1 MKQNMKVFIPATLG
15 MLTAFG
21 PFVTDFYL
29 PVLPEMT
36 GYFHTT
42 PALAS
47 MSLTAGMIGLAAGQL
62 FIGPL
67 TDKYGRKRILV
78 GSMLLFVVASLL
90 CIFSGDIFMFN
101 AMRVLQGLAGAGGI
115 VIAKSMSADMYTGR
129 ELASFMALL
138 GAINGIAPV
147 CAPVVGGLMAGVTS
161 WTGVFAVI
169 LAVGLVLMVCSMFLP
184 ETLQPANRI
193 RKSVIKVYG
202 NLFRVFRNSRFTLSV
217 MAEMACFF
225 MFFAYIAS
233 SPFIMQQ
240 VYHLSPLGY
249 SLCFGLNAL
258 MIGVGAAMAT
268 RFRSQGTCLRFG
280 GLGMLA
286 GTLLL
291 AFLLNTAMPLWI
303 VMLAY
308 IYTLICFGLMQP
320 PLTAIAFDGHS
331 PRQRARQCRCCQCH
345 LRCLRL
351 CCRCP
356 FESACRHWRH
366 NRHFR
371 PRHGMRSRCLP
382 PVYPAAEQ
390 QAARRCGMIKVVY

>member
-169 LAVGLVLMVCSMFLP
+169 LAVGIVLMVCSMFLP
-184 ETLQPANRI
+184 ETLQPDNRI

-320 PLTAIAFDGHS
+320 PLTAIALDSERDNAGAASAIFGASGFVAGALSS
-331 PRQRARQCRCCQCH
+331 PLVGIGDITVTSGLVMACGAVVCLLFILPLSSKLRA
-345 LRCLRL
+345 
-351 CCRCP
+351 
-356 FESACRHWRH
+356 
-366 NRHFR
+366 
-371 PRHGMRSRCLP
+371 
-382 PVYPAAEQ
+382 VAA
-390 QAARRCGMIKVVY
+390 

>member
-291 AFLLNTAMPLWI
+291 AFLLNTAMPLWM

-320 PLTAIAFDGHS
+320 PLTAIALDSERDNAGAASAIFGASGFVAGALSS
-331 PRQRARQCRCCQCH
+331 PLVGIGDVTVTSGLVMACGAVVCLLFILPLSSKLRA
-345 LRCLRL
+345 
-351 CCRCP
+351 
-356 FESACRHWRH
+356 
-366 NRHFR
+366 
-371 PRHGMRSRCLP
+371 
-382 PVYPAAEQ
+382 VAA
-390 QAARRCGMIKVVY
+390 

>member
-308 IYTLICFGLMQP
+308 IYMLICFGLMQP
-320 PLTAIAFDGHS
+320 PLTAIALDSERDNAGAASAIFGASGFVAGALSS
-331 PRQRARQCRCCQCH
+331 PLVGIGDITVTSGLVMVCGAVVCLLFILPLSSK
-345 LRCLRL
+345 LRGCGIGV
-351 CCRCP
+351 
-356 FESACRHWRH
+356 
-366 NRHFR
+366 FR
-371 PRHGMRSRCLP
+371 
-382 PVYPAAEQ
+382 
-390 QAARRCGMIKVVY
+390 

>member
-47 MSLTAGMIGLAAGQL
+47 MSLTAGMIGLAVGQL

-169 LAVGLVLMVCSMFLP
+169 LAVGIVLMVCSMFLP

-320 PLTAIAFDGHS
+320 PLTAIALDSERDNAGAASAIFGASGFVAGALSS
-331 PRQRARQCRCCQCH
+331 PLVGIGDITLTSGLVMVCGAVVCLLFILPLSSKLRA
-345 LRCLRL
+345 
-351 CCRCP
+351 
-356 FESACRHWRH
+356 
-366 NRHFR
+366 
-371 PRHGMRSRCLP
+371 
-382 PVYPAAEQ
+382 VAA
-390 QAARRCGMIKVVY
+390 

>member
-169 LAVGLVLMVCSMFLP
+169 LAVGIVLMVCSMFLP
-184 ETLQPANRI
+184 ETLQSANRI

-320 PLTAIAFDGHS
+320 PLTAIALDSERDNAGAASAIFGASGFVAGALSS
-331 PRQRARQCRCCQCH
+331 PLVGIGDITVTSGLVMACGAVVCLLFILPLSSKLRA
-345 LRCLRL
+345 
-351 CCRCP
+351 
-356 FESACRHWRH
+356 
-366 NRHFR
+366 
-371 PRHGMRSRCLP
+371 
-382 PVYPAAEQ
+382 VAA
-390 QAARRCGMIKVVY
+390 

>member
-78 GSMLLFVVASLL
+78 GSMLLFVLASLL

-320 PLTAIAFDGHS
+320 PLTAIALDSERDNAGAASAIFGASGFVAGALSS
-331 PRQRARQCRCCQCH
+331 PLVGIGDITVTSGLIMACGAVVCLLFILPLSSKLRA
-345 LRCLRL
+345 
-351 CCRCP
+351 
-356 FESACRHWRH
+356 
-366 NRHFR
+366 
-371 PRHGMRSRCLP
+371 
-382 PVYPAAEQ
+382 VAA
-390 QAARRCGMIKVVY
+390 

>member
-67 TDKYGRKRILV
+67 TDKYGRKLILV

-169 LAVGLVLMVCSMFLP
+169 LAVGIVLTVCSMFLP

-320 PLTAIAFDGHS
+320 PLTAIALDSERDNAGAASAIFGASGFVAGALSS
-331 PRQRARQCRCCQCH
+331 PLVGIGDITVTSGLVMACGAVVCLLFILPLSSKLRA
-345 LRCLRL
+345 
-351 CCRCP
+351 
-356 FESACRHWRH
+356 
-366 NRHFR
+366 
-371 PRHGMRSRCLP
+371 
-382 PVYPAAEQ
+382 VAA
-390 QAARRCGMIKVVY
+390 

>member
-291 AFLLNTAMPLWI
+291 AFLLNTVMPLWI

-320 PLTAIAFDGHS
+320 PLTAIALDSERDNAGAASAIFGASGFVAGALSS
-331 PRQRARQCRCCQCH
+331 PLVGIGDITLTSGLVMVCGAVVCLLFILPLSSKLRA
-345 LRCLRL
+345 
-351 CCRCP
+351 
-356 FESACRHWRH
+356 
-366 NRHFR
+366 
-371 PRHGMRSRCLP
+371 
-382 PVYPAAEQ
+382 VAA
-390 QAARRCGMIKVVY
+390 

>member
-169 LAVGLVLMVCSMFLP
+169 LAVGIVLMVCSMFLP

-320 PLTAIAFDGHS
+320 PLTAIALDSERDNAGAASAVFGASGFVAGALSS
-331 PRQRARQCRCCQCH
+331 PLVGIGDITLTSGLVMACGAVVCLLFILPLSSKLRA
-345 LRCLRL
+345 
-351 CCRCP
+351 
-356 FESACRHWRH
+356 
-366 NRHFR
+366 
-371 PRHGMRSRCLP
+371 
-382 PVYPAAEQ
+382 VAA
-390 QAARRCGMIKVVY
+390 

>member
-67 TDKYGRKRILV
+67 TDKYGRKRILI

-202 NLFRVFRNSRFTLSV
+202 NLFCVFRNSRFTLSV

-320 PLTAIAFDGHS
+320 PLTAIALDSERDNAGAASAIFGASGFVAGAFAS
-331 PRQRARQCRCCQCH
+331 PLVGIGDITVTSGLVMACGAVVCLLFILPLSSKLRA
-345 LRCLRL
+345 
-351 CCRCP
+351 
-356 FESACRHWRH
+356 
-366 NRHFR
+366 
-371 PRHGMRSRCLP
+371 
-382 PVYPAAEQ
+382 VAA
-390 QAARRCGMIKVVY
+390 

>member
-101 AMRVLQGLAGAGGI
+101 AMRGLQGLAGAGGI

-169 LAVGLVLMVCSMFLP
+169 LAVGIVLMVCSMFLP

-320 PLTAIAFDGHS
+320 PLTAIALDSERDNAGAASAIFGASGFVAGALSS
-331 PRQRARQCRCCQCH
+331 PLVGIGDITVTSGLVMACGAVVCLLFILPLSSKLRA
-345 LRCLRL
+345 
-351 CCRCP
+351 
-356 FESACRHWRH
+356 
-366 NRHFR
+366 
-371 PRHGMRSRCLP
+371 
-382 PVYPAAEQ
+382 VAA
-390 QAARRCGMIKVVY
+390 

>member
-36 GYFHTT
+36 GCFHTT

-101 AMRVLQGLAGAGGI
+101 AMRGLQGLAGAGGI

-169 LAVGLVLMVCSMFLP
+169 LAVGIVLMVCSMFLP

-320 PLTAIAFDGHS
+320 PLTAIALDSERDNAGAASAIFGASGFVAGALSS
-331 PRQRARQCRCCQCH
+331 PLVGIGDITVTSGLVMACGAVVCLLFILPLSSKLRA
-345 LRCLRL
+345 
-351 CCRCP
+351 
-356 FESACRHWRH
+356 
-366 NRHFR
+366 
-371 PRHGMRSRCLP
+371 
-382 PVYPAAEQ
+382 VAA
-390 QAARRCGMIKVVY
+390 

>member
-36 GYFHTT
+36 SYFNTT

-67 TDKYGRKRILV
+67 TDKYGRKRILI

-90 CIFSGDIFMFN
+90 CIISSDIIMFN

-115 VIAKSMSADMYTGR
+115 VIAKSMSTDMYTGR

-147 CAPVVGGLMAGVTS
+147 CAPVVGGFVAGVTS

-169 LAVGLVLMVCSMFLP
+169 LAIGLVLMVCSMFLP
-184 ETLQPANRI
+184 ETLLPGNRI
-193 RKSVIKVYG
+193 KKNVIKVYG

-291 AFLLNTAMPLWI
+291 AFFLGSAMPLWM
-303 VMLAY
+303 VMVAY
-308 IYTLICFGLMQP
+308 VYTLICFGLMQP
-320 PLTAIAFDGHS
+320 PLTAIALDSERDNAGAASAIFGASGFVAGAIAS
-331 PRQRARQCRCCQCH
+331 PLVGIGEITVTSGVVMVCGAIACLLFILPLSSKLRA
-345 LRCLRL
+345 
-351 CCRCP
+351 
-356 FESACRHWRH
+356 
-366 NRHFR
+366 
-371 PRHGMRSRCLP
+371 
-382 PVYPAAEQ
+382 VAA
-390 QAARRCGMIKVVY
+390 

>member
-1 MKQNMKVFIPATLG
+1 MKVFIPATLG

-240 VYHLSPLGY
+240 VYHLLPLGY

-291 AFLLNTAMPLWI
+291 AFLLNTAMPLWM

-320 PLTAIAFDGHS
+320 PLTAIALDSERDNAGAASAIFGASGFVAGALSS
-331 PRQRARQCRCCQCH
+331 PLVGIGDVTVTSGLVMACGAVVCLLFILPLSSKLRA
-345 LRCLRL
+345 
-351 CCRCP
+351 
-356 FESACRHWRH
+356 
-366 NRHFR
+366 
-371 PRHGMRSRCLP
+371 
-382 PVYPAAEQ
+382 VAA
-390 QAARRCGMIKVVY
+390 

>member
-21 PFVTDFYL
+21 PFVMDFYL

-36 GYFHTT
+36 SYFHTT

-169 LAVGLVLMVCSMFLP
+169 LAVGIVLMVCSMFLP

-240 VYHLSPLGY
+240 VYNLSPLGY

-320 PLTAIAFDGHS
+320 PLTAIALDSERDNAGAASAIFGASGFVAGALSS
-331 PRQRARQCRCCQCH
+331 PLVGIGDITVTSGLVMACGAVVCLLFILPLSSKLRA
-345 LRCLRL
+345 
-351 CCRCP
+351 
-356 FESACRHWRH
+356 
-366 NRHFR
+366 
-371 PRHGMRSRCLP
+371 
-382 PVYPAAEQ
+382 VAA
-390 QAARRCGMIKVVY
+390 

>member
-101 AMRVLQGLAGAGGI
+101 AMRGLQGLAGAGGI

-138 GAINGIAPV
+138 GAINGIALV

-320 PLTAIAFDGHS
+320 PLTAIALDSERDNAGAASAIFGASGFVAGALSS
-331 PRQRARQCRCCQCH
+331 PLVGIGDITVTSGLVMACGAVVCLLFILPLSSKLRA
-345 LRCLRL
+345 
-351 CCRCP
+351 
-356 FESACRHWRH
+356 
-366 NRHFR
+366 
-371 PRHGMRSRCLP
+371 
-382 PVYPAAEQ
+382 VAA
-390 QAARRCGMIKVVY
+390 

>member
-169 LAVGLVLMVCSMFLP
+169 LVVGLVLMVCSMFLP

-320 PLTAIAFDGHS
+320 PLTAIALDSERDNAGAASAIFGASGFVAGALSS
-331 PRQRARQCRCCQCH
+331 PLVGIGDITVTSGLIMACGAVVCLLFILPLSSKLRA
-345 LRCLRL
+345 
-351 CCRCP
+351 
-356 FESACRHWRH
+356 
-366 NRHFR
+366 
-371 PRHGMRSRCLP
+371 
-382 PVYPAAEQ
+382 VAA
-390 QAARRCGMIKVVY
+390 

>member
-101 AMRVLQGLAGAGGI
+101 AMRVLKGLAGAGGI

-320 PLTAIAFDGHS
+320 PLTAIALDSERDNAGAASAIFGASGFVAGALSS
-331 PRQRARQCRCCQCH
+331 PLVGIGDITVTSGLVMVCGAVVCLLFILPLSSK
-345 LRCLRL
+345 LRGCGIGV
-351 CCRCP
+351 
-356 FESACRHWRH
+356 
-366 NRHFR
+366 FR
-371 PRHGMRSRCLP
+371 
-382 PVYPAAEQ
+382 
-390 QAARRCGMIKVVY
+390 

>member
-1 MKQNMKVFIPATLG
+1 MKVFIPATLG

-169 LAVGLVLMVCSMFLP
+169 LAVGIVLMVCSMFLP

-320 PLTAIAFDGHS
+320 PLTAIALDSERDNAGAASAIFGASGFVAGALSS
-331 PRQRARQCRCCQCH
+331 PLVGIGDITVTSGLVMVCGAVVCLLFILPLSSKLRA
-345 LRCLRL
+345 
-351 CCRCP
+351 
-356 FESACRHWRH
+356 
-366 NRHFR
+366 
-371 PRHGMRSRCLP
+371 
-382 PVYPAAEQ
+382 VAA
-390 QAARRCGMIKVVY
+390 

>member
-193 RKSVIKVYG
+193 RKGVIKVYG

-320 PLTAIAFDGHS
+320 PLTAIALDSERDNAGAASAIFGASGFVAGALSS
-331 PRQRARQCRCCQCH
+331 PLVGIGDITVTSGLIMACGAVVCLLFILPLSSKLRA
-345 LRCLRL
+345 
-351 CCRCP
+351 
-356 FESACRHWRH
+356 
-366 NRHFR
+366 
-371 PRHGMRSRCLP
+371 
-382 PVYPAAEQ
+382 VAA
-390 QAARRCGMIKVVY
+390 

>member
-320 PLTAIAFDGHS
+320 PLTAIALDSERDNAGAASAIFVASGFVAGALSS
-331 PRQRARQCRCCQCH
+331 PLVGIGDITVTSGLIMACGAVVCLLFILPLSSKLRA
-345 LRCLRL
+345 
-351 CCRCP
+351 
-356 FESACRHWRH
+356 
-366 NRHFR
+366 
-371 PRHGMRSRCLP
+371 
-382 PVYPAAEQ
+382 VAA
-390 QAARRCGMIKVVY
+390 

>member
-47 MSLTAGMIGLAAGQL
+47 MSLTAGMIGIAAGQL

-291 AFLLNTAMPLWI
+291 AFLFNTAMPLWI

-320 PLTAIAFDGHS
+320 PLTAIALDSERDNAGAASAIFGASGFVAGALSS
-331 PRQRARQCRCCQCH
+331 PLVGIGDITVTSGLIMACGAVVCLLFILPLSSKLRA
-345 LRCLRL
+345 
-351 CCRCP
+351 
-356 FESACRHWRH
+356 
-366 NRHFR
+366 
-371 PRHGMRSRCLP
+371 
-382 PVYPAAEQ
+382 VAA
-390 QAARRCGMIKVVY
+390 

>member
-101 AMRVLQGLAGAGGI
+101 AMRGLQGLAGAGGI

-320 PLTAIAFDGHS
+320 PLTAIALDSERDNAGAASAIFGASGFVAGALSS
-331 PRQRARQCRCCQCH
+331 PLVGIGDITVTSGLVMACGAVVCLLFILSLSSKLRA
-345 LRCLRL
+345 
-351 CCRCP
+351 
-356 FESACRHWRH
+356 
-366 NRHFR
+366 
-371 PRHGMRSRCLP
+371 
-382 PVYPAAEQ
+382 VAA
-390 QAARRCGMIKVVY
+390 

>member
-240 VYHLSPLGY
+240 VYHLSPFGY

-320 PLTAIAFDGHS
+320 PLTAIALDSERDNAGAASAIFGASGFVAGALSS
-331 PRQRARQCRCCQCH
+331 PLVGIGDITLTSGLVMVCGAVVCLLFILPLSSKLRA
-345 LRCLRL
+345 
-351 CCRCP
+351 
-356 FESACRHWRH
+356 
-366 NRHFR
+366 
-371 PRHGMRSRCLP
+371 
-382 PVYPAAEQ
+382 VAA
-390 QAARRCGMIKVVY
+390 

>member
-1 MKQNMKVFIPATLG
+1 MKVFIPATLG

-193 RKSVIKVYG
+193 RKSLIKVYG

-308 IYTLICFGLMQP
+308 VYTLICFGLMQP
-320 PLTAIAFDGHS
+320 PLTAIALDSERDNAGAASAIFGASGFVAGALSS
-331 PRQRARQCRCCQCH
+331 PLVGIGDITVTSGLVMACGAVVCLLFILPLSSKLRA
-345 LRCLRL
+345 
-351 CCRCP
+351 
-356 FESACRHWRH
+356 
-366 NRHFR
+366 
-371 PRHGMRSRCLP
+371 
-382 PVYPAAEQ
+382 VAA
-390 QAARRCGMIKVVY
+390 

>member
-115 VIAKSMSADMYTGR
+115 MIAKSMSADMYTGR

-169 LAVGLVLMVCSMFLP
+169 LAVGIVLMVCSMFLP

-320 PLTAIAFDGHS
+320 PLTAIALDSERDNAGAASAIFGASGFVAGALSS
-331 PRQRARQCRCCQCH
+331 PLVGIGDITVTSGLVMACGAVVCLLFILPLSSKLRA
-345 LRCLRL
+345 
-351 CCRCP
+351 
-356 FESACRHWRH
+356 
-366 NRHFR
+366 
-371 PRHGMRSRCLP
+371 
-382 PVYPAAEQ
+382 VAA
-390 QAARRCGMIKVVY
+390 

>member
-161 WTGVFAVI
+161 WAGVFAVI
-169 LAVGLVLMVCSMFLP
+169 LAVGIVLMVCSMFLP

-303 VMLAY
+303 VMLSY

-320 PLTAIAFDGHS
+320 PLTAIALDSERDNAGAASAIFGASGFVAGALSS
-331 PRQRARQCRCCQCH
+331 PLVGIGDITVTSGLVMACGAVVCLLFILPLSSKLRA
-345 LRCLRL
+345 
-351 CCRCP
+351 
-356 FESACRHWRH
+356 
-366 NRHFR
+366 
-371 PRHGMRSRCLP
+371 
-382 PVYPAAEQ
+382 VAA
-390 QAARRCGMIKVVY
+390 

>member
-101 AMRVLQGLAGAGGI
+101 AMRGLQGLAGAGGI

-161 WTGVFAVI
+161 WAGVFAVI

-268 RFRSQGTCLRFG
+268 SFRSQGTCLRFG

-320 PLTAIAFDGHS
+320 PLTAIALDSERDNAGAASAIFGASGFVAGALSS
-331 PRQRARQCRCCQCH
+331 PLVGIGDITVTSGLVMACGAVVCLLFILPLSSKLRA
-345 LRCLRL
+345 
-351 CCRCP
+351 
-356 FESACRHWRH
+356 
-366 NRHFR
+366 
-371 PRHGMRSRCLP
+371 
-382 PVYPAAEQ
+382 VAA
-390 QAARRCGMIKVVY
+390 

>member
-78 GSMLLFVVASLL
+78 GSMLLFVLASLL

-169 LAVGLVLMVCSMFLP
+169 LAVGIVLMVCSMFLP

-320 PLTAIAFDGHS
+320 PLTAIALDSERDNAGAASAIFGASGFVAGALSS
-331 PRQRARQCRCCQCH
+331 PLVGIGDITVTSGLVMACGAVVCLLFILPLSSKLRA
-345 LRCLRL
+345 
-351 CCRCP
+351 
-356 FESACRHWRH
+356 
-366 NRHFR
+366 
-371 PRHGMRSRCLP
+371 
-382 PVYPAAEQ
+382 VAA
-390 QAARRCGMIKVVY
+390 

>member
-115 VIAKSMSADMYTGR
+115 VIAKSMSPDMYTGR

-169 LAVGLVLMVCSMFLP
+169 LAVGIVLMVCSMFLP

-320 PLTAIAFDGHS
+320 PLTAIALDSERDNAGAASAIFGASGFVAGAFAS
-331 PRQRARQCRCCQCH
+331 PLVGIGDITVTSGLVMACGAVVCLLFILPLSSKLRA
-345 LRCLRL
+345 
-351 CCRCP
+351 
-356 FESACRHWRH
+356 
-366 NRHFR
+366 
-371 PRHGMRSRCLP
+371 
-382 PVYPAAEQ
+382 VAA
-390 QAARRCGMIKVVY
+390 

>member
-1 MKQNMKVFIPATLG
+1 MKVFIPATLG

-169 LAVGLVLMVCSMFLP
+169 LVVGLVLMVCSMFLP

-320 PLTAIAFDGHS
+320 PLTAIALDSERDNAGAASAIFGASGFVAGALAS
-331 PRQRARQCRCCQCH
+331 PLVGIGDITVTSGLVMACGAVVCLLFILPLSSKLRA
-345 LRCLRL
+345 
-351 CCRCP
+351 
-356 FESACRHWRH
+356 
-366 NRHFR
+366 
-371 PRHGMRSRCLP
+371 
-382 PVYPAAEQ
+382 VAA
-390 QAARRCGMIKVVY
+390 

>member
-101 AMRVLQGLAGAGGI
+101 AMRGLQGLAGAGGI

-320 PLTAIAFDGHS
+320 PLTAIALDSERDNAGAASAIFGASGFVAGALSS
-331 PRQRARQCRCCQCH
+331 PLVGIGDITVTSGLIMACGAVVCLLSILPLSSKLRA
-345 LRCLRL
+345 
-351 CCRCP
+351 
-356 FESACRHWRH
+356 
-366 NRHFR
+366 
-371 PRHGMRSRCLP
+371 
-382 PVYPAAEQ
+382 VAA
-390 QAARRCGMIKVVY
+390 

>member
-1 MKQNMKVFIPATLG
+1 MKQNVKVFIPATLG

-169 LAVGLVLMVCSMFLP
+169 LAVGIVLMVCSMFLP

-320 PLTAIAFDGHS
+320 PLTAIALDSERDNAGAASAIFGASGFVAGALSS
-331 PRQRARQCRCCQCH
+331 PLVGIGDVTLTSGLVMACGAVVCLLFILPLSSKLRA
-345 LRCLRL
+345 
-351 CCRCP
+351 
-356 FESACRHWRH
+356 
-366 NRHFR
+366 
-371 PRHGMRSRCLP
+371 
-382 PVYPAAEQ
+382 VAA
-390 QAARRCGMIKVVY
+390 

>member
-129 ELASFMALL
+129 ELASFMTLL

-291 AFLLNTAMPLWI
+291 AFLFNTAMPLWI

-320 PLTAIAFDGHS
+320 PLTAIALDSERDNAGAASAIFGASGFVAGALSS
-331 PRQRARQCRCCQCH
+331 PLVGIGDITVTSGLVMACGAVVCLLFILPLSSKLRA
-345 LRCLRL
+345 
-351 CCRCP
+351 
-356 FESACRHWRH
+356 
-366 NRHFR
+366 
-371 PRHGMRSRCLP
+371 
-382 PVYPAAEQ
+382 VAA
-390 QAARRCGMIKVVY
+390 

>member
-101 AMRVLQGLAGAGGI
+101 TMRVLQGLAGAGGI

-169 LAVGLVLMVCSMFLP
+169 LAVGIVLMVCSMFLP

-320 PLTAIAFDGHS
+320 PLTSIALDSERDNAGAASAIFGASGFVAGALSS
-331 PRQRARQCRCCQCH
+331 PLVGIGDITVTSGLVMACGAVVCLLFILPLSSK
-345 LRCLRL
+345 LR
-351 CCRCP
+351 
-356 FESACRHWRH
+356 S
-366 NRHFR
+366 
-371 PRHGMRSRCLP
+371 
-382 PVYPAAEQ
+382 VAA
-390 QAARRCGMIKVVY
+390 

>member
-320 PLTAIAFDGHS
+320 PLTAIALDSERDNAGAASAIFGASGFVAGALSS
-331 PRQRARQCRCCQCH
+331 PLVGIGDVTLTSGLVMACGAVVCLLFILPLSSKLRA
-345 LRCLRL
+345 
-351 CCRCP
+351 
-356 FESACRHWRH
+356 
-366 NRHFR
+366 
-371 PRHGMRSRCLP
+371 
-382 PVYPAAEQ
+382 VAA
-390 QAARRCGMIKVVY
+390 

>member
-169 LAVGLVLMVCSMFLP
+169 LAVGIVLMVCSMFLP

-320 PLTAIAFDGHS
+320 PLTAIALDSERDNAGAASAIFGASGFVAGALAS
-331 PRQRARQCRCCQCH
+331 PLVGIGDITVTSGLVMACGAVVCLLFILPLSSKLRA
-345 LRCLRL
+345 
-351 CCRCP
+351 
-356 FESACRHWRH
+356 
-366 NRHFR
+366 
-371 PRHGMRSRCLP
+371 
-382 PVYPAAEQ
+382 VAA
-390 QAARRCGMIKVVY
+390 

>member
-47 MSLTAGMIGLAAGQL
+47 MSLTAGMIGLAFGQL

-320 PLTAIAFDGHS
+320 PLTAIALDSERDNAGAASAIFGASGFVAGALSS
-331 PRQRARQCRCCQCH
+331 PLVGIGDITVTSGLIMACGAVVCLLFILPLSSKLRA
-345 LRCLRL
+345 
-351 CCRCP
+351 
-356 FESACRHWRH
+356 
-366 NRHFR
+366 
-371 PRHGMRSRCLP
+371 
-382 PVYPAAEQ
+382 VAA
-390 QAARRCGMIKVVY
+390 

>member
-1 MKQNMKVFIPATLG
+1 MKVFIPATLG

-258 MIGVGAAMAT
+258 MIGVGAAMVT

-320 PLTAIAFDGHS
+320 PLTAIALDSERDNAGAASAIFGASGFVAGALSS
-331 PRQRARQCRCCQCH
+331 PLVGIGDITVTSGLIMACGAVVCLLFILPLSSKLRA
-345 LRCLRL
+345 
-351 CCRCP
+351 
-356 FESACRHWRH
+356 
-366 NRHFR
+366 
-371 PRHGMRSRCLP
+371 
-382 PVYPAAEQ
+382 VAA
-390 QAARRCGMIKVVY
+390 

>member
-1 MKQNMKVFIPATLG
+1 MKQNMKVFLPATLG

-42 PALAS
+42 PALAF

-202 NLFRVFRNSRFTLSV
+202 NLFRVFRNSRFILSV

-320 PLTAIAFDGHS
+320 PLTAIALDSERDNAGAASAIFGASGFVAGALSS
-331 PRQRARQCRCCQCH
+331 PLVGIGDITVTSGLVMACGAVVCLLFILPLSSKLRA
-345 LRCLRL
+345 
-351 CCRCP
+351 
-356 FESACRHWRH
+356 
-366 NRHFR
+366 
-371 PRHGMRSRCLP
+371 
-382 PVYPAAEQ
+382 VAA
-390 QAARRCGMIKVVY
+390 